1 MAERRMPGCLVFDAA
16 KWSSQRQQL
25 NTSGTSGSAHPA
37 GSLLSMTELPP
48 LPTDPADLQAW
59 VANLEPDD
67 LMALAQ
73 GLPTGGLSAFSQPK
87 KPEIDLPPPEK
98 PSLLTVTVE
107 LQGSKPRIW
116 RRLNL
121 PGDLTLDAV
130 HTLLQAVMGWSDS
143 HLHRFSVGAG
153 NAYNQPYFITQF
165 DEEEGEEGVR
175 EEGVRLDQLL
185 RTPGDQLTYLYD
197 FGDDWTHR
205 ITLEAIAPLTQ
216 ENQQP
221 KCVAGARA
229 CPPEDVGGIWAHNEL
244 AAWLRAGA
252 PADDL
257 PSQFSDVQHAR
268 DWLPSGYD
276 PDAFD
281 ADEATEAMREWAAG
295 EHLPWHSLPEPLAD
309 LIESLHDNGWS
320 VVSSWLEALGPR
332 QPEVL
337 SEEELQAAARPWVAL
352 LQAVGSG
359 TKLTAAGY
367 MPPVTVEQVA
377 QASGVTDWWIGK
389 ANREDLTWPVAEL
402 RESAQAL
409 GLVRKTKGMLT
420 PTARARAALDNPR
433 ELVDL
438 VLARLPL
445 GKGFEAEAGWF
456 ALLGHAAGVSGMALS
471 ADLAKIMA
479 ERWRMKD
486 GSQVNAQQAAR
497 GARQSLGPLEAS
509 AGGHRKP
516 DPLLLR
522 KMARAALFGLG

>member
-1 MAERRMPGCLVFDAA
+1 
-16 KWSSQRQQL
+16 
-25 NTSGTSGSAHPA
+25 
-37 GSLLSMTELPP
+37 MTELPP
-48 LPTDPADLQAW
+48 LPKDPADLQAW
-59 VANLEPDD
+59 VDNLGRDD

-73 GLPTGGLSAFSQPK
+73 GLTTGGLRAFSQPK
-87 KPEIDLPPPEK
+87 KPEIDLPPPPEK
-98 PSLLTVTVE
+98 SSLLTVTIE
-107 LQGSKPRIW
+107 LHGSKPRIW
-116 RRLNL
+116 RRLTL

-143 HLHRFSVGAG
+143 HLHRFSVGTG
-153 NAYNQPYFITQF
+153 NAYSQPYFTTQY

-205 ITLEAIAPLTQ
+205 VTLEAIASLTQ

-252 PADDL
+252 QADDL
-257 PSQFSDVQHAR
+257 PSQFSDAQHAR
-268 DWLPSGYD
+268 DWLPAGYD

-281 ADEATEAMREWAAG
+281 VDDATEAMREWAAG
-295 EHLPWHSLPEPLAD
+295 EHLPWHSLPEPIAD
-309 LIESLHDNGWS
+309 LIKSLHGNGWS
-320 VVSSWLEALGPR
+320 VVNSWLDALGPR

-337 SEEELQAAARPWVAL
+337 SEEELQVAARPWVAL

-377 QASGVTDWWIGK
+377 KASGVTDWWIGK
-389 ANREDLTWPVAEL
+389 ANREDLTWPVAEI
-402 RESAQAL
+402 RENAQAL
-409 GLVRKTKGMLT
+409 GLLRKAKGMLT
-420 PTARARAALDNPR
+420 PTARARVAGDDPR
-433 ELVDL
+433 ELVSL

-445 GKGFEAEAGWF
+445 GKGFEVEAGSF
-456 ALLGHAAGVSGMALS
+456 ALLGYAAGVSGMALS
-471 ADLAKIMA
+471 ADLAKILA

-486 GSQVNAQQAAR
+486 GSQVNARQAAR

-509 AGGHRKP
+509 AGGYQKP
-516 DPLLLR
+516 DPKLLGKL
-522 KMARAALFGLG
+522 ARAALFGLG